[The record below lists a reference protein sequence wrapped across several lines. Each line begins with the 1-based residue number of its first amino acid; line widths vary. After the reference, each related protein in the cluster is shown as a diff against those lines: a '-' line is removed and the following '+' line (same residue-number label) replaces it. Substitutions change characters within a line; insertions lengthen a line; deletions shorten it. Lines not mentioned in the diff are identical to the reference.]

1 MVCNWQGD
9 SEGLPVTYTGNVN
22 YLYTKMINYTLI
34 TYTKQTKCTIT
45 TVYNYM
51 GQESWHSG
59 YMDKGNEKYKNDY
72 CQNVLKNDSIS
83 ISLVWILFQ

>member
-1 MVCNWQGD
+1 
-9 SEGLPVTYTGNVN
+9 
-22 YLYTKMINYTLI
+22 
-34 TYTKQTKCTIT
+34 
-45 TVYNYM
+45 M

-83 ISLVWILFQ
+83 DRERFDCLHQIVGVAQDKYVMLDRPDP